1 MLTQVAKKA
10 TEASSEKK
18 WEFPVFEIR
27 NRNENIFVREMKRS
41 DSVADSTLRVLVPG
55 GLGRLVSV
63 LEIAIA
69 GARKRFKALY
79 RVGVVLPYQEGVG
92 CNLRGS

>member
-18 WEFPVFEIR
+18 WEFLFFEIR
-27 NRNENIFVREMKRS
+27 N
-41 DSVADSTLRVLVPG
+41 STLRVLAPG

-79 RVGVVLPYQEGVG
+79 RVGVVLPYQEGVR

>member
-10 TEASSEKK
+10 TEASSE
-18 WEFPVFEIR
+18 R
-27 NRNENIFVREMKRS
+27 NGNSCFLRLETEMKNIFIREMKES
-41 DSVADSTLRVLVPG
+41 DSVADSTLRVLAPG
-55 GLGRLVSV
+55 RLGRLVSV

-79 RVGVVLPYQEGVG
+79 RVGVV
-92 CNLRGS
+92 R

>member
-1 MLTQVAKKA
+1 
-10 TEASSEKK
+10 
-18 WEFPVFEIR
+18 
-27 NRNENIFVREMKRS
+27 MKRS
-41 DSVADSTLRVLVPG
+41 DSVADNTLRVLAPG

-79 RVGVVLPYQEGVG
+79 RVGAVLPYQEGVRF
-92 CNLRGS
+92 NLRGS